1 MKRRDPGTEKPRSGE
16 ADEGRADYF
25 ERRVE
30 EIIDRLPERFREAA
44 RNINI
49 IVEDEP
55 PPELLPDV
63 DDDSGEPLLGLY
75 VGTPLP
81 ERSFGAV
88 PALPDCIYIF
98 RRPLERSSRRRGE
111 LSEQIRITVL
121 HELAHYFGFDDEY
134 LMDVGYD

>member
-1 MKRRDPGTEKPRSGE
+1 MKNV
-16 ADEGRADYF
+16 RADYF

-30 EIIDRLPERFREAA
+30 EVIDRLPERFREAA

-55 PPELLPDV
+55 SPEILADV
-63 DDDSGEPLLGLY
+63 DDDSDEPLLGLY
-75 VGTPLP
+75 VGTPLT
-81 ERSFGAV
+81 ERSFGEV
-88 PALPDCIYIF
+88 PALPDRIYIF
-98 RRPLERSSRRRGE
+98 RGPLERSSRSRRE

-134 LMDVGYD
+134 LFDVGYD